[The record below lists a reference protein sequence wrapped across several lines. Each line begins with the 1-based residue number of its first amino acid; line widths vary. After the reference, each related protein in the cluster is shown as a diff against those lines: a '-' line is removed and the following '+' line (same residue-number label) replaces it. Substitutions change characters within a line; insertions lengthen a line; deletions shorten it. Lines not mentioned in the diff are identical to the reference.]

1 MAVERFV
8 LFFQQWMPRGL
19 AMAITYLLLFV
30 LLFSGII
37 LIVPFLVQ
45 QTADLITM
53 TIDRAAVL
61 QERIQNDGVRT
72 MIYESILPGRVK
84 DSLV

>member
-30 LLFSGII
+30 LLFSGLV

-53 TIDRAAVL
+53 TIDRASVL
-61 QERIQNDGVRT
+61 QSSIQDDGVRA
-72 MIYESILPGRVK
+72 MINESILPGRIK

>member
-1 MAVERFV
+1 
-8 LFFQQWMPRGL
+8 
-19 AMAITYLLLFV
+19 MAITYLLLFV
-30 LLFSGII
+30 LLFSGLV

-53 TIDRAAVL
+53 TIDRASVL
-61 QERIQNDGVRT
+61 QSSIQDDGVRA
-72 MIYESILPGRVK
+72 MINESILPGRIK